1 MQNDDGQN
9 ATPESD
15 LAEEQT
21 VTLRVVG
28 VARGAP
34 GLSGAG
40 IIIVDR
46 EGVVREQ
53 VSRYLG
59 VGSALEAQLQALALA
74 LRYARPYAPAP
85 LKLVLAND
93 TIVRQVGGQQ
103 PPRHPAVLQALEELD
118 LLLDEFGGATYHLG
132 SHAEMAE
139 AERLANLGVDTRLN
153 PFPTYNLPLPR

>member
-1 MQNDDGQN
+1 MQDEDRQTTVPEN
-9 ATPESD
+9 APT
-15 LAEEQT
+15 EEQA

-34 GLSGAG
+34 GLMGAG

-46 EGVVREQ
+46 EDVVREQ

-74 LRYARPYAPAP
+74 LRYARPYAPAK

-93 TIVRQVGGQQ
+93 TIVRQVGGLQ
-103 PPRHPAVLQALEELD
+103 PARHPAVLQALEELD
-118 LLLDEFGGATYHLG
+118 LLLSGFSGATYHLG
-132 SHAEMAE
+132 AHDDLAE
-139 AERLANLGVDTRLN
+139 AERLANLGVDARLN